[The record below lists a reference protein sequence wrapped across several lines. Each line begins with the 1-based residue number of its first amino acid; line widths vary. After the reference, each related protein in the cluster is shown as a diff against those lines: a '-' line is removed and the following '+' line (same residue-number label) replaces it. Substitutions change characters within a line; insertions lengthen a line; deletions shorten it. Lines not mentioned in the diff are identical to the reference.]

1 MKNLKKLFA
10 ICIAAQLAATPIT
23 AQAFEAEPI
32 SESTVDIR
40 INAFLEQYFKERES
54 NFNDTELSV
63 IQEITAQSDNA
74 VLSSSEMRTC
84 LIAKMEEKFD
94 FTIVSSDTTFSI
106 SDTKIEDNYVYLDV
120 YEWTNVEY
128 TGDSGLVD
136 MFGYGVDHSMV
147 LERNDDTY
155 CLLSDTYD
163 EGPLTGMSSSLSN
176 AEFFELMN
184 AEYPDYSEEQ
194 TEYDSIHPEEQSFSV
209 QSSSAYN
216 PYKAIEYAN
225 KWVSHNADGEY
236 EPSGYNTSEYASNVG
251 ADCTNYV
258 SQCMYAGGLEMDPVG
273 NNSDWWYDSKQS
285 CPWSTVWFTV
295 APHFKYFKNKYTSY
309 TNVTS
314 GYIIPGNPVYYNF
327 TTTSTDYND
336 LKHAAI
342 CVGYDSDGYPIVNSH
357 TQNYYHVRWNFGNTS
372 AICSTIKITNDDVLN
387 TRAGAATIT
396 INSPYYAKINSTSDV
411 DYFKFTVPGVNG
423 QLKSYTIETTGT
435 VDTYGKLFSSSGT
448 QLAYDD
454 NSGAQGNNF
463 KITAVLTS
471 GYTYYIA
478 VSSKNNSLGFYRLT
492 ISNGE
497 NN

>member
-1 MKNLKKLFA
+1 MKNLKKIFA
-10 ICIAAQLAATPIT
+10 ICIAAQLAAASIT

-32 SESTVDIR
+32 SESTADIR

-54 NFNDTELSV
+54 NFNDTELST

-74 VLSSSEMRTC
+74 VLSTSEMRTC
-84 LIAKMEEKFD
+84 LIAKMEEKLD

-106 SDTKIEDNYVYLDV
+106 SDTRIEDNYVYLDV

-194 TEYDSIHPEEQSFSV
+194 TQSDSIQPEELSFSV

-216 PYKAIEYAN
+216 PYKAAEYAN
-225 KWVSHNADGEY
+225 KWVSHSANGSDD
-236 EPSGYNTSEYASNVG
+236 SLGYNTSQYATNG
-251 ADCTNYV
+251 KLDCTNYV
-258 SQCMYAGGLEMDPVG
+258 SQCMYAGGMEMDTVG
-273 NNSDWWYDSKQS
+273 DYNDWWYDSKQS
-285 CPWSTVWFTV
+285 CPWSTVWFT
-295 APHFKYFKNKYTSY
+295 ATPHFKYFKNKYTSY
-309 TNVTS
+309 TNVTNS
-314 GYIIPGNPVYYNF
+314 AYIIPGNPVYYNW
-327 TTTSTDYND
+327 TNNSSDYND
-336 LKHAAI
+336 FNHAAI
-342 CVGYDSDGYPIVNSH
+342 CVGYNSSGTPIVNSH
-357 TQNYYHVRWNFGNTS
+357 SNDYYHVHWNYGGTG
-372 AICSTIKITNDDVLN
+372 TRYGTVKITNDDVLN
-387 TRAGAATIT
+387 TIAGAATIT
-396 INSPYYAKINSTSDV
+396 ANSPYYAKINSTSDV
-411 DYFKFTVPGVNG
+411 DYFKFTVPGVYG
-423 QLKSYTIETTGT
+423 QSKSYTIETSGT
-435 VDTYGKLFSSSGT
+435 VDTYGKLFSSSGS
-448 QLAYDD
+448 QIKYDD
-454 NSGAQGNNF
+454 NSGEQGNNF

-492 ISNGE
+492 IS
-497 NN
+497 